1 MFKGSDMVNNLTV
14 WKKRKEPAYKGYSE
28 KKKHGSRDIGNIVTI
43 LSGLFKECL
52 EFISGAT

>member
-1 MFKGSDMVNNLTV
+1 MVNNLTV